1 MRPKAAKSIS
11 YTLFL
16 DGETIP
22 LLALKKLFWGIKI
35 KLKGKY
41 TLDSSQSKWWKWN
54 ESVVLRYIHT
64 CSMYIIEEST
74 NKKKVES
81 NYRIK
86 RIDWKKIKPNSND
99 TNEAQRERE
108 RDGEKTVRQET
119 IHSVVIMPKKIYIF
133 FLILYAGACF
143 FRSVSLSIS
152 ISLVCSLAPSFA
164 LLAISP
170 RPISLSSFTINT
182 RIRCGYFVPAI
193 HTHTLGA
200 NAECKRNFCNCKK
213 MIKIFTTILQS
224 EFAKVYYN
232 RLT

>member
-16 DGETIP
+16 DGERIP

-99 TNEAQRERE
+99 TNEEQRERE

-119 IHSVVIMPKKIYIF
+119 IHSVVIMPKNIY
-133 FLILYAGACF
+133 FLSNLICWCVLFSLGFSLYLHLSGLLSGSFVCF
-143 FRSVSLSIS
+143 ARHFPPPHLSLI
-152 ISLVCSLAPSFA
+152 
-164 LLAISP
+164 
-170 RPISLSSFTINT
+170 
-182 RIRCGYFVPAI
+182 I
-193 HTHTLGA
+193 HH
-200 NAECKRNFCNCKK
+200 
-213 MIKIFTTILQS
+213 
-224 EFAKVYYN
+224 
-232 RLT
+232 